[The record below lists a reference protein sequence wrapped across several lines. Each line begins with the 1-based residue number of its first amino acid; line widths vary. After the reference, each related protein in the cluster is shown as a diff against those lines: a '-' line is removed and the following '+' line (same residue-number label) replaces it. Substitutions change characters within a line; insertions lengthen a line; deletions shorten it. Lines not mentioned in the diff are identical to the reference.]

1 MRAQQPCVLRRAA
14 AVAAAAVAT
23 AMLTWTGVGRGRSG
37 VLLLRVRGHGA
48 DELRHP
54 GAQRQPGGH
63 QVPDREAR
71 PGAIGVLLRPAVAA
85 AAPGHAPPGILIAV
99 HPVAYDGSPGARS
112 QPWSTQ
118 QAPPAHSSGGQ
129 PSTPA
134 CQLQLDAA
142 AATGASGGSGVGTRA
157 VPNLF
162 CNIRPPSPAAL
173 VCGGGSH
180 YWGRPQRA
188 PSRRDSLYSFLSRAP
203 NWHLLD
209 YARRTAGARFRYQA
223 ADAVCQAFWDPSE
236 DLHDA
241 GPPKPN
247 SAGSLG

>member
-1 MRAQQPCVLRRAA
+1 MTAA
-14 AVAAAAVAT
+14 LEHAV
-23 AMLTWTGVGRGRSG
+23 
-37 VLLLRVRGHGA
+37 
-48 DELRHP
+48 E
-54 GAQRQPGGH
+54 
-63 QVPDREAR
+63 
-71 PGAIGVLLRPAVAA
+71 
-85 AAPGHAPPGILIAV
+85 
-99 HPVAYDGSPGARS
+99 
-112 QPWSTQ
+112 PWSTQ
-118 QAPPAHSSGGQ
+118 PALEQAPPAHSSGGQ

-134 CQLQLDAA
+134 RQLQLDAA
-142 AATGASGGSGVGTRA
+142 AATGASGGGGVGTRA

-188 PSRRDSLYSFLSRAP
+188 LSRRDSLYSFLSGAP

-223 ADAVCQAFWDPSE
+223 ADAVCQAFWDPSLLE
-236 DLHDA
+236 LKIYMTLVHQN
-241 GPPKPN
+241 PN